1 MPQFD
6 VSTFSSQLFWLATC
20 WVIVFVYLWKF
31 LVPKMSSKLAE
42 RERKIGNILKEA
54 TNYDAQTEIMLL
66 KYDEQLN
73 RFKEQQNER
82 LQKVSTFIQNSK
94 DELEADLKQ
103 ALNAEAKK
111 LEADLHSAK
120 LSILKQVPG
129 ELEGVLT
136 HFIKSQLSESVFV
149 EEKLKSILEE
159 ELLKA
164 ARHD

>member
-20 WVIVFVYLWKF
+20 WVILFVYLWKF

-54 TNYDAQTEIMLL
+54 TNYDTQTEIMLL
-66 KYDEQLN
+66 KYEEQLN
-73 RFKEQQNER
+73 RFKQMQNER
-82 LQKVSTFIQNSK
+82 LQQVAIFIQNSK

-111 LEADLHSAK
+111 LEVDLHSAK
-120 LSILKQVPG
+120 LSILKHVPG

-136 HFIKSQLSESVFV
+136 QFINSQLSESVLV
-149 EEKLKSILEE
+149 EEKLKSMLEE